1 VQSDEVGGSALHGTA
16 APSSGPFTVRRYS
29 RPGGNAYRILILGD
43 QSPRDGRSGF
53 GQALVN
59 RLWLRSQHG
68 LSVDVVASALIGLRS
83 LRAAYASWRVN
94 RYDAV
99 VVVLPPHGFRTQK
112 RAARALA
119 AVLGRLLEH
128 TSVTIASDEGE
139 LPATAARRRSR
150 GRTHDIALTAEAS
163 TADAVAVQV
172 DDQLRDLGDGARGSA
187 RSPGPASPGA
197 DSGAPAEPRIDV
209 RLASIVSMVRESFAV
224 DTAAINIFDG
234 DDLWT
239 IAAAGTDRGRRAR
252 EGSLCEET
260 SDNPG
265 LTVVPDVWSDPQLR
279 MLDVAHGPVPI
290 RFYAAYPLEPE
301 RGLRLGTLCIYDRR
315 PRDPDG
321 YDFTLLRDFAQLAEI
336 EIAEAGRSPRAES

>member
-1 VQSDEVGGSALHGTA
+1 MQPDEVGDAGPRGSV
-16 APSSGPFTVRRYS
+16 APPGEPFTVRRYS
-29 RPGGNAYRILILGD
+29 RPGRNAYRILILGD
-43 QSPRDGRSGF
+43 QSPSDGHSGF
-53 GQALVN
+53 GQALVD

-68 LSVDVVASALIGLRS
+68 LNVDVVASALTGLRA

-99 VVVLPPHGFRTQK
+99 VIVLPPRGFRTQK
-112 RAARALA
+112 RAARALV

-139 LPATAARRRSR
+139 LPVPWR
-150 GRTHDIALTAEAS
+150 GSGAGNRDIALTAEAS

-172 DDQLRDLGDGARGSA
+172 DEQLRVRGAKGGA
-187 RSPGPASPGA
+187 GNPEPASAAARVENGVPV
-197 DSGAPAEPRIDV
+197 EPRIDL
-209 RLASIVSMVRESFAV
+209 RLASIVSMVRESFSV

-252 EGSLCEET
+252 AGTLCEET
-260 SDNPG
+260 SGNRG
-265 LTVVPDVWSDPQLR
+265 LIVVRDVWADPQLR

-290 RFYAAYPLEPE
+290 RFYAAYPIEPA
-301 RGLRLGTLCIYDRR
+301 RGVRLGTLCIYDRR

-321 YDFTLLRDFAQLAEI
+321 YDFTLLRDFAQLVEI
-336 EIAEAGRSPRAES
+336 EIAESGRLSITGP